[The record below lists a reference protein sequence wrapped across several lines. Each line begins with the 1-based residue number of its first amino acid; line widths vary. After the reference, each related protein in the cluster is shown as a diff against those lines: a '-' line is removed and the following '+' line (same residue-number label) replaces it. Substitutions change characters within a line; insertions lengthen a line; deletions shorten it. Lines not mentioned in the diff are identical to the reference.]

1 MFRRF
6 RQRLAL
12 RAMEK
17 KKKKLR
23 QQSKRSDES
32 TSRLTTT
39 IFRSIDSTT
48 TFQNI
53 PSVRTVGS
61 SFGGSGDH
69 EVDDVKRIVPP
80 TTPSADTSPATTS
93 PNDDTSSISCTSFAK
108 GVLLV
113 GGVDLNKDEQALKEP
128 LLVDTTHSQVL
139 QQMVAL
145 SGPLRVKLSPTH
157 HHNHK
162 RSSSCTSSTAKENL
176 RNVLDEVHSEI
187 FGSEQM
193 KEELFA
199 TQIQL
204 AFFKESHDELE
215 KELHQKDAV
224 IQRQHLELLLGR
236 KIMTYTKN
244 ELSNTKTAFQESVL
258 TLVDMKM
265 TLLSLHDQLN
275 QQQLEL
281 LTLKEK
287 PMATIQ

>member
-6 RQRLAL
+6 RQRRAL

-17 KKKKLR
+17 KKKLQ
-23 QQSKRSDES
+23 QQSKGSDES

-61 SFGGSGDH
+61 SFSGSGDH
-69 EVDDVKRIVPP
+69 EVDGVKRTVPP
-80 TTPSADTSPATTS
+80 ATPTSDTSSATTS
-93 PNDDTSSISCTSFAK
+93 PNDDTTSISCTSFAK

-113 GGVDLNKDEQALKEP
+113 GGVDLNKDEQAIKEP
-128 LLVDTTHSQVL
+128 LLVDTTRPQVL
-139 QQMVAL
+139 QRMAAL
-145 SGPLRVKLSPTH
+145 SGPHTCEIVPKTH
-157 HHNHK
+157 YHNHK
-162 RSSSCTSSTAKENL
+162 RSSSCTNSTAKFFL
-176 RNVLDEVHSEI
+176 RNVLDEIHSEI
-187 FGSEQM
+187 FVSEQM

-199 TQIQL
+199 AQIQL
-204 AFFKESHDELE
+204 AFFKESYDEVE
-215 KELHQKDAV
+215 NVLHQKDAV

-236 KIMTYTKN
+236 KVMTYTKN
-244 ELSNTKTAFQESVL
+244 ELSSTKTAFQESVL

-281 LTLKEK
+281 LTLKEN